1 MSPMIINAMKQ
12 PLIARQVIRAKQ
24 LPFTTLP
31 IADWQQAAHEPAA
44 TPTVL
49 KPKMQ
54 QDNPVRSIKAP
65 ITIPTIISI
74 NINIFFSIYIKL

>member
-1 MSPMIINAMKQ
+1 MSPMIINALKQ

-54 QDNPVRSIKAP
+54 QDNPVKKIKTSIFMFF
-65 ITIPTIISI
+65 TIDA
-74 NINIFFSIYIKL
+74 KML